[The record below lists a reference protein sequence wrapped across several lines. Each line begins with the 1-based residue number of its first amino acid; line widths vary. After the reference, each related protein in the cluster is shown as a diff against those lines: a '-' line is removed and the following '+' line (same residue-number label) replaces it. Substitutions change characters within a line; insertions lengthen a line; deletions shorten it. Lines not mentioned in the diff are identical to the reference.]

1 MRICSLLPGATEILF
16 ALGLEDQVVAVS
28 HECDFPPEVKSLP
41 RVTTSLVDPSRLTS
55 AEIDDLVTRAMHDG
69 LPLYE
74 IDQAMLER
82 LQPDVVVT
90 QDLCLVCAVD
100 GGQVRSAVSECSP
113 GSRVV
118 ALHIGSVDDLWLAI
132 TALGEA
138 CGASERAARLNADL
152 QTRLETVRSQAPY
165 EDRPRVLCLEWLD
178 PPWIAGHWMPD
189 AVAIAGGKALL
200 ASPNAPSERA
210 SWDDIAASQPD
221 VVIVMPCGF
230 DVERTLQEA
239 HLLAEA
245 PAFRSLPAVASER
258 VFVVDGSAY
267 FNRAGPRLVEGIEIL
282 AGLLH
287 PTGHLAADARAAVR
301 LDASHFI
308 S

>member
-1 MRICSLLPGATEILF
+1 MRICSLLPGATEILW
-16 ALGLEDQVVAVS
+16 ALGLGDQVVAVS

-41 RVTTSLVDPSRLTS
+41 RVTTSLVDPSRLSS

-82 LQPDVVVT
+82 LQPDIVIT

-100 GGQVRSAVSECSP
+100 GGQVRRAVSECSP

-118 ALHIGSVDDLWLAI
+118 SLHIGSVDDLWRAI
-132 TALGEA
+132 EVLGEA
-138 CGASERAARLNADL
+138 SGASERAARLNADL
-152 QTRLETVRSQAPY
+152 QARLDHIRGNVSLA
-165 EDRPRVLCLEWLD
+165 DRPGVLCLEWLD

-200 ASPNAPSERA
+200 ASPDAPSKRA
-210 SWDDIAASQPD
+210 SWDDIAASEPD

-239 HLLAEA
+239 HVLGEVA
-245 PAFRSLPAVASER
+245 AFRHLSAVASER

-267 FNRAGPRLVEGIEIL
+267 FNRAGPRLVDGIEIL
-282 AGLLH
+282 AALFH
-287 PTGHLAADARAAVR
+287 AKQYDPIDPSVAIR
-301 LDASHFI
+301 LDLRRLTP
-308 S
+308 